1 MLRFHL
7 PLIKPDLRIS
17 RNRLSDKDS
26 WVRPRNAAITQAESG
41 KSELVMQDGVGE
53 K

>member
-17 RNRLSDKDS
+17 RIRLSDKDS
-26 WVRPRNAAITQAESG
+26 WVRPRNAAIAQAESD
-41 KSELVMQDGVGE
+41 KSELIMQDGVRE
-53 K
+53 T